1 MFELTLLWNIGLV
14 GMLITLLFIIFYI
27 LKKYQLRLI

>member
-1 MFELTLLWNIGLV
+1 MFELTLLWNIGLL